1 VTSVIRPIKHDRIDA
16 ASFAEVVAPI
26 HVEHVEDLCGKVPH
40 VGYGGAS
47 KSKYVSPKSGRTI
60 FVLERNGMYAPDA
73 FSNEVWHFE
82 RDFTVADAATFL
94 KNQDSKGGTAYV

>member
-1 VTSVIRPIKHDRIDA
+1 MTSGMHPIKHNKIDS
-16 ASFAEVVAPI
+16 ASFADVVAPLP
-26 HVEHVEDLCGKVPH
+26 VEFVEDLCGKVPH

-47 KSKYVSPKSGRTI
+47 KSKYLAPKSGRTI

-82 RDFTVADAATFL
+82 QDFTVAEASTFL
-94 KNQDSKGGTAYV
+94 NNQDSKGGTAHV